1 MKTSKELIQ
10 ELADQGLTQA
20 QIAKKLNCSRE
31 NIRRQCNRYNIVIKK
46 RGKSKVQNWY
56 LKYEN
61 TIFNNWRLL
70 DFVRLDNSN
79 NKIFNAICLS
89 CNNTYQVKL
98 NGIIYNNSKFCR
110 SCFYKKSTQQNYTIL
125 NTINWSYESTKTN

>member
-31 NIRRQCNRYNIVIKK
+31 NIRQQCNRHNIVIKK

-61 TIFNNWRLL
+61 
-70 DFVRLDNSN
+70 
-79 NKIFNAICLS
+79 
-89 CNNTYQVKL
+89 
-98 NGIIYNNSKFCR
+98 NSKSCR
-110 SCFYKKSTQQNYTIL
+110 SCLYKKPTQQNYTIL